1 MLRRRVNVS
10 RSATESG
17 GLVSSTPNTRERRSV
32 PFPAVFADE
41 LAALMIGKGHD
52 DLVFT
57 ELLRTHCGPHLSPNA
72 NYSVDLGNVV
82 ELRGFEPRTE
92 PGETGSELRVL
103 SSCVVRPALRML
115 RICPGMLRDVTVLDP
130 N

>member
-1 MLRRRVNVS
+1 M
-10 RSATESG
+10 
-17 GLVSSTPNTRERRSV
+17 

-72 NYSVDLGNVV
+72 NYNVDLGNVV

-92 PGETGSELRVL
+92 PGETGSDAKI
-103 SSCVVRPALRML
+103 SPASVINWR
-115 RICPGMLRDVTVLDP
+115 GSG
-130 N
+130 